1 MKTYTLNLT
10 LDELCEVRCLISSK
24 ILEAQ
29 EALARTGNS
38 DDSLDKKLFSYWY
51 DKYQVLKSSYDKL
64 FQFFSREYDELREVK
79 V

>member
-1 MKTYTLNLT
+1 MKTYSLNLT
-10 LDELCEVRCLISSK
+10 LDELCEVRNLISSK

-29 EALARTGNS
+29 DVLARTGNS

-64 FQFFSREYDELREVK
+64 FQFFSREYDELRVLK
-79 V
+79 